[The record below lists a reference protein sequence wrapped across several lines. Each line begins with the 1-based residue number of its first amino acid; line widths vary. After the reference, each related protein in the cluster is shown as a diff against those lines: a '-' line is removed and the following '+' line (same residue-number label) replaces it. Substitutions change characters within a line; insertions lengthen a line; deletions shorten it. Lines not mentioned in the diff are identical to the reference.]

1 MVSACVEIAEAV
13 VAALNTPGVF
23 SLPFT
28 AVRAYD
34 PQYPREE
41 MKVLHVTVV
50 AASKASERLD
60 RHMWQHDVTV
70 DVAVQQA
77 YEEADNDTLDPLM
90 ALVEEIELYFGG
102 GRRVTDAILVRML
115 PGCPERCSLRP
126 TGTAANGRPS
136 GPVAIDCGG
145 QVSVRSQTRPLKRMS
160 GGNREPLPERRP
172 DVKGYIAGRR
182 Y

>member
-1 MVSACVEIAEAV
+1 MASACVEIADAV

-23 SLPFT
+23 SVPFT

-41 MKVLHVTVV
+41 MKTLHVTVV
-50 AASKASERLD
+50 PASKTTERLD
-60 RHMWQHDVTV
+60 RHQWQYDVTV

-102 GRRVTDAILVRML
+102 GRRVTDAILVRMANV
-115 PGCPERCSLRP
+115 PVYAPEHMDALRTFTSVLSLTFR
-126 TGTAANGRPS
+126 
-136 GPVAIDCGG
+136 VA
-145 QVSVRSQTRPLKRMS
+145 R
-160 GGNREPLPERRP
+160 
-172 DVKGYIAGRR
+172 
-182 Y
+182 